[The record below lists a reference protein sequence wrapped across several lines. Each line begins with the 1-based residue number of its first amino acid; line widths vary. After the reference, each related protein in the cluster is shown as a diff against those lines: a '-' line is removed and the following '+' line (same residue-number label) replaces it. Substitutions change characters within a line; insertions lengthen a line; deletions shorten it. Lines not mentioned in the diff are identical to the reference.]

1 MQWAWATSLDE
12 LWRSPSFP
20 MWVTLIAAGFSALVV
35 LIVLLRAD
43 KTMANGA
50 LAVIALLAI
59 GIASTSAVRSFGPPS
74 RVADA
79 AVEPRSVT
87 QHVALAPA
95 LACLDGLAGESVES
109 ACEKAVFGSA
119 DTTAAAVS
127 YVAGQV
133 SRVIATGSAR
143 TLTPEQQILRRAV
156 ERDRYGLVAQVITT
170 RDRCVVDD
178 CPLFRALSDAN
189 QIKANMNE
197 RLYDTLVT
205 RYSSSWTST
214 AAAAPSPAA
223 GLLAGVPPASGLPPS
238 ANVPTGRPST
248 VDFATSAAI
257 PPVSIM
263 TADPP
268 AQSPSAAAKSSN
280 AQPQANPSSKST
292 NAQPQGTPNQSSK
305 STSASASAKSTNAQ
319 AQAKRASAPPAQTAT
334 GQPHQPSAAVGRP
347 RVVAPVPYVP
357 SQAADD

>member
-20 MWVTLIAAGFSALVV
+20 MWATLIAAAFFAFLV

-59 GIASTSAVRSFGPPS
+59 GIASTTTVRGFGPPS
-74 RVADA
+74 RAADT
-79 AVEPRSVT
+79 AVEPRGGAA

-95 LACLDGLAGESVES
+95 LACLDGLAGESVEA

-127 YVAGQV
+127 YAAGQV
-133 SRVIATGSAR
+133 SRVVAASNAR
-143 TLTPEQQILRRAV
+143 TLTPEQQILKRAV
-156 ERDRYGLVAQVITT
+156 ERDRYGLVAQVVMI
-170 RDRCVVDD
+170 RDRCVVTD
-178 CPLFRALSDAN
+178 CPLFRALSDTN

-197 RLYDTLVT
+197 RLYDTLVV
-205 RYSSSWTST
+205 RYSSAWTN
-214 AAAAPSPAA
+214 AAAAVPSPAA
-223 GLLAGVPPASGLPPS
+223 GLLSGAPASG
-238 ANVPTGRPST
+238 NTPTGRPST
-248 VDFATSAAI
+248 VDYATSSAI

-268 AQSPSAAAKSSN
+268 APAAAAAAKSTGGQQGSAAPSPAAAAKSSSGQHGSSAPSAAAKSSN
-280 AQPQANPSSKST
+280 GQ
-292 NAQPQGTPNQSSK
+292 QGAA
-305 STSASASAKSTNAQ
+305 ASASTPSPKSTNAQ
-319 AQAKRASAPPAQTAT
+319 AQAKRATQSATQGQSQQPA
-334 GQPHQPSAAVGRP
+334 
-347 RVVAPVPYVP
+347 APVPYVP
-357 SQAADD
+357 SQVGDEQ